1 MRKGRREESV
11 KHEAFAQALENY
23 KIPPLVLDQ
32 RWHQLFQR
40 LKKTEQIQQ
49 LEEEMNRLLRRRG
62 ELNEEEADYRRLKSR
77 LLHTIVHNMDG
88 TTEAMEDSL
97 QSKILEKNSS
107 LVEEIN
113 QKMQENEKMR
123 EELPK
128 ELEQVNR
135 QLMLCT
141 MELCYQKAHENSEEI
156 AEISAWLSEF
166 REELKKRVIR
176 KRTCEAGNRDIYQF
190 LEQIFGMDL
199 LQLFE
204 IDYAEFLE
212 TTNR

>member
-1 MRKGRREESV
+1 MRKGRRQEPA
-11 KHEAFAQALENY
+11 KHEVFAQAVEDY
-23 KIPPLVLDQ
+23 KIPPLVLNQ

-40 LKKTEQIQQ
+40 LKKTEQIRQ
-49 LEEEMNRLLRRRG
+49 LEEEMNRLLCRRG
-62 ELNEEEADYRRLKSR
+62 ELNEEDAEYRRLKSK

-88 TTEAMEDSL
+88 TTEKMEDSL
-97 QSKILEKNSS
+97 QSRILEKNSS
-107 LVEEIN
+107 LVGEIN
-113 QKMQENEKMR
+113 QKMQENEKMQ

-128 ELEQVNR
+128 KLEEVNR

-176 KRTCEAGNRDIYQF
+176 KRACESGNRDIYQF